1 MTWRLYTIPITG
13 SGTNH
18 TDPRR
23 PKYVVEAGV
32 PWAMMDYGAIPWA
45 LVAADVT
52 NGQHNALTS
61 NADVTAF
68 PTNLQGTIGGNLSTV
83 VNALEAARLPAGWVN
98 ASDTYAT
105 VARTVAGLMQF
116 AQRYTAISG
125 GQELV
130 PSSINLNTQFG
141 SLSQQR
147 QDDLLATANSLGY
160 STAGLQATTTLRAIL
175 KNLADQWGARPFTL
189 GGLTF

>member
-1 MTWRLYTIPITG
+1 MAWRLYQIPITG

-52 NGQHNALTS
+52 NPQHNALAG

-68 PTNLQGTIGGNLSTV
+68 PTNLQGTIGGNLNTV
-83 VNALEAARLPAGWVN
+83 VNALEAARLPAGWVA